1 MTLLIY
7 VQQDLKR
14 ATTATNEI
22 LTTTRGMAAAER
34 KANAAEGI
42 LTAIKRIVTSQE

>member
-22 LTTTRGMAAAER
+22 LTTTSRRMAAAER
-34 KANAAEGI
+34 RANAAEGI
-42 LTAIKRIVTSQE
+42 VTSPE